1 MIDIIN
7 LISLKLNGMSR
18 NKKRKKEKYFHAKT
32 QRHKVFFGSQEISK
46 TIVIVGINYTSKTL
60 SDFAPLRETKA
71 IHGKF

>member
-7 LISLKLNGMSR
+7 LISLKLNWMSR
-18 NKKRKKEKYFHAKT
+18 NKKRKKEKYFHAKA
-32 QRHKVFFGSQEISK
+32 QRRKVFLGSQEISK